1 MQELLSRA
9 TTGDHELFIT
19 VVNLGEVLYTTENRR
34 GLQAAQEA
42 LAGIDQSPI
51 QMVDVDRPLTLAAA
65 RLKAATGVG
74 YADCFVA
81 ALAQHLGAA
90 VVTGDP
96 DFRQIEGVVSIEWLP
111 GAEPL

>member
-1 MQELLSRA
+1 MQELLNRA
-9 TTGDHELFIT
+9 TIGDHELFIT

-51 QMVDVDRPLTLAAA
+51 RMVDVDRPLTLAAA

-74 YADCFVA
+74 YADCFAA
-81 ALAQHLGAA
+81 ALAKQMTAA
-90 VVTGDP
+90 VVTGDR
-96 DFRQIEGVVSIEWLP
+96 DFGMIEDLDIEWLP
-111 GAEPL
+111 SVEPA